1 MKDILTALAVFW
13 TVVLVCANTAAFT
26 GVPWSVAFAMST
38 TYCALGGIIG
48 LLVGLGCAAYIAFRI
63 PGRHRDGRLG

>member
-13 TVVLVCANTAAFT
+13 TVVLICANTAAFT

-38 TYCALGGIIG
+38 TYCALGGIVG
-48 LLVGLGCAAYIAFRI
+48 LLVGLGFAAYLSHKVSRI
-63 PGRHRDGRLG
+63 GQ